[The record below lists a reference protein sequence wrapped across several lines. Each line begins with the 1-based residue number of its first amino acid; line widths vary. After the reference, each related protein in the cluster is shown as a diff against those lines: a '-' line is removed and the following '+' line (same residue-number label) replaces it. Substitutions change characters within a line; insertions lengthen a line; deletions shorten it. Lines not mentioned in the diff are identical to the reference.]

1 MIELF
6 ETPEGDKHTK
16 HFLPRELRCRCEHCK
31 MQKPHG
37 YTDAQLIK
45 IEKLRLAI
53 GRAYTP
59 NSAYRCP
66 QHPIE
71 AAKANPGEGPHTL
84 YGAEDIPCHGAEQR
98 GKVVSEALA
107 LGAKGIGIDKSYV
120 HVDWRPGTLFVWNY

>member
-71 AAKANPGEGPHTL
+71 AAKANPVKDLTL
-84 YGAEDIPCHGAEQR
+84 CTVQR
-98 GKVVSEALA
+98 ISHATELNSVVR
-107 LGAKGIGIDKSYV
+107 
-120 HVDWRPGTLFVWNY
+120 W